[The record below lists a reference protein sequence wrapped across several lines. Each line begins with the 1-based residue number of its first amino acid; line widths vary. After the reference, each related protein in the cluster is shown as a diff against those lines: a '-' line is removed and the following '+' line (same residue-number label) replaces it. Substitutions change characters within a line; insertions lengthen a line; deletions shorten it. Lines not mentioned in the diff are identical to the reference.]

1 MRYRTDLA
9 KEACEGF
16 EEEGGI
22 QNETFE
28 HYGIEGNRVSILTAA
43 AAEKTGKPIGKYISI
58 ESRAILDRNIEQY
71 HSISLV
77 LAEELKKMLSGIDQ
91 KDTVLVAGLG
101 NDAMTPDSVGPKTV
115 EKTFVT
121 RHIFEYLPAQIDERM
136 RPVCAFAPGVL
147 GVTGIESADMISSVC
162 KKADVK
168 AILVIDALAARRS
181 ERIFSTFQLTDTG
194 IEPGAG
200 VGNKRSALNQA
211 ALGVPVIAIGIP
223 TVVYAATLVYDAVED
238 LLISATGQDNET
250 VREAAEK
257 AAVQKMQDMVVTPK
271 EIDIIAQD
279 SAKILADG
287 INLALHRDITLD
299 EIAEYM
305 F

>member
-9 KEACEGF
+9 KEACEGLEGEAGIRSEEF
-16 EEEGGI
+16 EHNGI
-22 QNETFE
+22 Q
-28 HYGIEGNRVSILTAA
+28 GMRVKILTPE
-43 AAEKTGKPIGKYISI
+43 AAEKAGKPMGHYVSVESSAII
-58 ESRAILDRNIEQY
+58 ERNIEEY
-71 HSISLV
+71 HSISIV
-77 LAEELKKMLSGIDQ
+77 LARELKSMLSMLKETDS
-91 KDTVLVAGLG
+91 VLVAGLG
-101 NDAMTPDSVGPKTV
+101 NNAMTPDSIGPKTV
-115 EKTFVT
+115 DKTFVT

-136 RPVCAFAPGVL
+136 RPVCALAPGVL
-147 GVTGIESADMISSVC
+147 GVTGLESADIISSVC
-162 KKADVK
+162 EKAGVR
-168 AILVIDALAARRS
+168 AVIVIDALAARRS

-211 ALGVPVIAIGIP
+211 ALGIPVIAIGIP
-223 TVVYAATLVYDAVED
+223 TVVYASTLVFDAVEE
-238 LLISATGQDNET
+238 LLISATGQENEG

-257 AAVQKMQDMVVTPK
+257 AAVEKMQDMVVTPK
-271 EIDIIAQD
+271 EIDIIAED